1 MANSLLL
8 LILKLT
14 NTCFIALSH
23 AKSIILLTQ
32 HKSVTYIILP
42 GYSKSPEA
50 RVHTVCIWHS
60 ESDMEAPSVMSWEN
74 FQTAKKHF
82 FFFFS
87 SSSLHALVC
96 TTLLMFVLV
105 IYLSHICHSKFG
117 FSKLKSIVF
126 QLLHFPGKIEPLQ
139 KVKESNQMGKNL
151 LISYL
156 SYFVRHKPPH

>member
-32 HKSVTYIILP
+32 HKSVAYIILP

-82 FFFFS
+82 FFFLQLIVFACI
-87 SSSLHALVC
+87 SLHDLANVC
-96 TTLLMFVLV
+96 LCHIFITHLPFEIWIQQTE
-105 IYLSHICHSKFG
+105 IYCILAAS
-117 FSKLKSIVF
+117 L
-126 QLLHFPGKIEPLQ
+126 PGED
-139 KVKESNQMGKNL
+139 
-151 LISYL
+151 
-156 SYFVRHKPPH
+156 